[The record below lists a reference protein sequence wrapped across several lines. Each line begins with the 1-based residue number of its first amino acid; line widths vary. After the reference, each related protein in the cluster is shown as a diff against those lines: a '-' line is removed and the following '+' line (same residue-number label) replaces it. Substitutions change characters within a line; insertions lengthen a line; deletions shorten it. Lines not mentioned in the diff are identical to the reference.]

1 MGCNALSCWAQ
12 SPVTSI
18 TRLSCYTDWKFSRG
32 EHTKT
37 AWEKTVRSW
46 DWKGRVDLKFN
57 FKKKPLLQLNYLK
70 LMGIFQI
77 CASHQSSTVQQR
89 PQFVFD
95 KVWHLFTEHSAQ
107 LQEYAS
113 SVAHAAKK
121 VLPLKA
127 GLNSFWTKQ
136 QKMASYVK

>member
-1 MGCNALSCWAQ
+1 
-12 SPVTSI
+12 
-18 TRLSCYTDWKFSRG
+18 
-32 EHTKT
+32 
-37 AWEKTVRSW
+37 
-46 DWKGRVDLKFN
+46 
-57 FKKKPLLQLNYLK
+57 
-70 LMGIFQI
+70 MGIFQT
-77 CASHQSSTVQQR
+77 CASRQCSTVQEK

-113 SVAHAAKK
+113 SVAHAVKK

>member
-1 MGCNALSCWAQ
+1 MGTC
-12 SPVTSI
+12 
-18 TRLSCYTDWKFSRG
+18 
-32 EHTKT
+32 
-37 AWEKTVRSW
+37 
-46 DWKGRVDLKFN
+46 
-57 FKKKPLLQLNYLK
+57 
-70 LMGIFQI
+70 QI
-77 CASHQSSTVQQR
+77 CASHQSLTVQQR

-95 KVWHLFTEHSAQ
+95 KAWHLFTEHSAQ

-113 SVAHAAKK
+113 SVAHAVKK